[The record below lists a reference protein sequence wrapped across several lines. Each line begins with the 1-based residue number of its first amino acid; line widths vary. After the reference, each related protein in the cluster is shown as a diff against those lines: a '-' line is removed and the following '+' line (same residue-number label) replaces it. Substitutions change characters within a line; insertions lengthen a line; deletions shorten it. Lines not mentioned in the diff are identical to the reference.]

1 MKCPDCSETFK
12 NSKELET
19 HIKQFHFVTDY
30 QCPHCK
36 KYLRS
41 ERNYVCDF
49 KGCGKAFKT
58 KVDLSNHKK
67 KQSDKKHVL
76 IVKKSLQNTSRPSR
90 FKKHPEEY
98 KAEND
103 PKVEE

>member
-1 MKCPDCSETFK
+1 MYCSNQSNLNQHIDKCLNIRNHKCEECGEAFVEERTLNDH
-12 NSKELET
+12 LERK
-19 HIKQFHFVTDY
+19 HSD
-30 QCPHCK
+30 
-36 KYLRS
+36 

-90 FKKHPEEY
+90 TCFQ
-98 KAEND
+98 
-103 PKVEE
+103 

>member
-1 MKCPDCSETFK
+1 MERKHSD
-12 NSKELET
+12 
-19 HIKQFHFVTDY
+19 
-30 QCPHCK
+30 
-36 KYLRS
+36 

-67 KQSDKKHVL
+67 SHIDKKQHPCPYCKKAYKTHQDLQGHV
-76 IVKKSLQNTSRPSR
+76 
-90 FKKHPEEY
+90 FKKHPEEF
-98 KAEND
+98 KAVND